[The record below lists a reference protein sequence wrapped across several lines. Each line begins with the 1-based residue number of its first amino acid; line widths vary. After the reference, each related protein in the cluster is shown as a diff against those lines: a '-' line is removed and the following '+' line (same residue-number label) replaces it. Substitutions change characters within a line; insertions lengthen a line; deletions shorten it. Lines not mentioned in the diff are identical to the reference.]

1 MGHIEFDQLLAEMV
15 SADDLLIVQDLDGV
29 CIPLVKDPLTRVL
42 DPVYVWAAKKLEG
55 NFSVLTNGEHGGH
68 RGVNRL
74 VETVLGTSHM
84 PAKQGLYLPGLAA
97 GGVQLQNN
105 FGEISHPGISQ
116 AEIAFLSVLPSR
128 MQTLLEQRLPAIL
141 PKLTSA
147 EIEYQARVSIFDTE
161 LSPTIN
167 LNSLFSLIPDNV
179 NIQQAL
185 QITLQELMDELIN
198 NAANDGLTDSFFV
211 HIAPNMGSDGVRER
225 LKPAATGDVGTTD
238 FQFLLKGAIKEA
250 GLLVL
255 INNHIASKCGSA
267 PLGEDFDVRSAPK
280 THQQLLDLCLNNIP
294 AEQMPLLMGVGDT
307 VTSNPCP
314 DGTGWL
320 RGGSDRGFL
329 TLLQDLGKIY
339 NHINRVVLVDS
350 SGGEV
355 YRPTLKD
362 KELKGISDSED
373 PLHFDVLVPG
383 GPSDYVALFAEL
395 AKQRSTN

>member
-15 SADDLLIVQDLDGV
+15 SADNLLIVQDLDGV

-225 LKPAATGDVGTTD
+225 LKPASIGDVGTTD

-255 INNHIASKCGSA
+255 INNHIASKSGSA

-339 NHINRVVLVDS
+339 KNDS
-350 SGGEV
+350 
-355 YRPTLKD
+355 R
-362 KELKGISDSED
+362 
-373 PLHFDVLVPG
+373 
-383 GPSDYVALFAEL
+383 
-395 AKQRSTN
+395 